1 MKMVAGDSFPISF
14 YTLLF
19 PKSGT
24 LPPLG
29 VLSLLDQVAGV
40 YKQTSP
46 PAHATITRKNGTE
59 NVFTWRNKAGVK
71 WDLILDTEDSESPNC
86 FKNRSWPTLPCP
98 ESGEVVKFKVRE

>member
-1 MKMVAGDSFPISF
+1 M
-14 YTLLF
+14 
-19 PKSGT
+19 
-24 LPPLG
+24 
-29 VLSLLDQVAGV
+29 LSLLDQVAGV

-86 FKNRSWPTLPCP
+86 LKIRPWPTLFCAWEPDYVTTAD
-98 ESGEVVKFKVRE
+98 VVKFKVRE